1 MSDVP
6 QQHMSSVWMVA
17 ALLAWLCPGNPGT
30 MLALLPL
37 QLHSK
42 SDWRTDLA
50 GKLPFFFFHVCQ
62 VVFSQEQKLVEQAEI
77 KKSWIHSPSAA
88 ILISFFSALWA
99 KSRVLRDKQ
108 N

>member
-6 QQHMSSVWMVA
+6 QQHMSSIWMVT
-17 ALLAWLCPGNPGT
+17 ALLAWHCSGNPGT

-50 GKLPFFFFHVCQ
+50 GKLPFFFMCAR
-62 VVFSQEQKLVEQAEI
+62 L
-77 KKSWIHSPSAA
+77 
-88 ILISFFSALWA
+88 FSA
-99 KSRVLRDKQ
+99 KSKNWLSRLK
-108 N
+108 